1 MAVNLDQIKKLR
13 EMTGVSMTA
22 CKVAL
27 EEANGDETKAVELL
41 RKKGEAKAADRV
53 GKATGEGA
61 VAIKVG
67 NGKIGMVRLACET
80 DFVSRGEDF
89 CKLADALADKVFK
102 GEIKDAAQ
110 EVPEVK
116 DAGLKF
122 GENIKLA
129 EVALIEGKVMGTYL
143 HSNKKIGVVV
153 SLEGGTEELAK
164 EVAMHTAATNPRVIS
179 PDEISND
186 LVAKEKEIWAE
197 QLKKEGKPEAIIEK
211 IMMGKEK
218 KFREEN
224 ALMKQP
230 FVKNVEQTIEQFLGG
245 AKVLKYVRFSF

>member
-1 MAVNLDQIKKLR
+1 
-13 EMTGVSMTA
+13 MTA
-22 CKVAL
+22 CKLAL
-27 EEANGDETKAVELL
+27 EESNGDEEKAVEIL

-61 VAIKVG
+61 VAIKVAG
-67 NGKIGMVRLACET
+67 GKAAMVRLACET
-80 DFVSRGEDF
+80 DFVARGDDF
-89 CKLADALADKVFK
+89 VKLADALADKVLK
-102 GEIKDAAQ
+102 GEIKDADQ
-110 EVPEVK
+110 EISEVK

-122 GENIKLA
+122 GENVKLA
-129 EVALIEGKVMGTYL
+129 DVALVEGKVLGSYL
-143 HSNKKIGVVV
+143 HSNKKIGVIV
-153 SLEGGTEELAK
+153 SLEGGAEELAK
-164 EVAMHTAATNPRVIS
+164 EVAMHVAATNPRVIS

-211 IMMGKEK
+211 IMFGKEK

-230 FVKNVEQTIEQFLGG
+230 FVKNTEQTVEQFLCG
-245 AKVLKYVRFSF
+245 AKIGKFVRFSF